1 LISGQRLTLFA
12 QHTCLCIWPQL
23 KFSSTILDCQAAGKK
38 IRFNRRGQGRVLG
51 QAGEGSVPIPV
62 EADEVVQIKAEHA
75 SGGCGCSEGMNSCW
89 TAQQNMH
96 ALSGC
101 TMVQK
106 RCFGP
111 QTSSRLLRKEKF
123 QVTTRSIHKLN
134 GDAIE
139 EQILDDESEK
149 EKKWRSRRR

>member
-1 LISGQRLTLFA
+1 M
-12 QHTCLCIWPQL
+12 
-23 KFSSTILDCQAAGKK
+23 GK
-38 IRFNRRGQGRVLG
+38 
-51 QAGEGSVPIPV
+51 AGEGSVPIPV
-62 EADEVVQIKAEHA
+62 EADEVVQMKAEHA

-96 ALSGC
+96 ASSGC

-111 QTSSRLLRKEKF
+111 QTSSRLLREEKF

-139 EQILDDESEK
+139 EQILDDELENGVV
-149 EKKWRSRRR
+149 EEDDGEHDPEDMQGQTQERSARILIQR